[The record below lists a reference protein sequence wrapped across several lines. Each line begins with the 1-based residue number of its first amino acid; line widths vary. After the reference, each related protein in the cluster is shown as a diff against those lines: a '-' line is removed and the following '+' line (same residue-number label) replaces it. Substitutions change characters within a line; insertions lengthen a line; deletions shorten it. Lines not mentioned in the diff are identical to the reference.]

1 MKTPTE
7 VLAQAR
13 DTLHICTFLFV
24 VFVALTIYYWW
35 TLPSTPST
43 WHMVVAFLWTL
54 FAFVSGGLAIY
65 SIIVFYRVKEIIT
78 SIRNFG
84 MEDDDFLDL

>member
-7 VLAQAR
+7 ALAQAR
-13 DTLHICTFLFV
+13 YTMHAAAILFV

-35 TLPSTPST
+35 TLPSSPSM

-54 FAFVSGGLAIY
+54 LTFASGGLAIY
-65 SIIVFYRVKEIIT
+65 SIMLFYRIKGIVT
-78 SIRNFG
+78 SIRNLG
-84 MEDDDFLDL
+84 MEDDDFLNP